1 MTRAR
6 GTSPAGPSGPVDAA
20 RNRFYQVPHC
30 SGMGYRDPSAAA
42 RMRGIKAE
50 GGWALAP
57 ATIAAAVYAGH
68 RYARE
73 LDTVVDR
80 DRPPFRREV
89 AALAPI

>member
-1 MTRAR
+1 MTGAR

-20 RNRFYQVPHC
+20 RNRFYQ
-30 SGMGYRDPSAAA
+30 
-42 RMRGIKAE
+42 
-50 GGWALAP
+50 
-57 ATIAAAVYAGH
+57 AGH